1 VARAQKAAVPVIGF
15 LDAGS
20 AAARTQQVAAFRK
33 GLAEA
38 GYHEGQNVAL
48 EFRWAEGEY
57 GRFGE
62 LAADLVRRRV
72 NVIVTPGSGTAALAA
87 KAATSTIPIVFGAG
101 GDPAQEGLV
110 ASLSRP
116 GGNATGVNFFTV
128 EVVAKRMELLRELVP
143 TAKRIVVLVNP
154 ADPEGYQTLR
164 DLQVARGEQIL
175 HREVATGQEI
185 DTAFADMARNYNEC
199 CGPPAVLQWL
209 LTVTPLAPFRTTVG
223 DDAAGLCWLSAS
235 RSASHDARYRL
246 PKRTMTITGS
256 RHLAAFPFDCSRWST
271 EMPNVSSG
279 IQKAS
284 GDAGGRNTRSHR

>member
-1 VARAQKAAVPVIGF
+1 MNRRAFIAALGGAAAWPVAARAQQPAMPVIGF

-87 KAATSTIPIVFGAG
+87 KAATSTIPIVFGSG

-164 DLQVARGEQIL
+164 DLQVAAG
-175 HREVATGQEI
+175 T
-185 DTAFADMARNYNEC
+185 FAYTLNYNEC
-199 CGPPAVLQWL
+199 CGPPAVLQWQYANGNPISAVPEPSTWAMML
-209 LTVTPLAPFRTTVG
+209 LGF
-223 DDAAGLCWLSAS
+223 AGLGFAFRKS
-235 RSASHDARYRL
+235 RR
-246 PKRTMTITGS
+246 K
-256 RHLAAFPFDCSRWST
+256 
-271 EMPNVSSG
+271 VSF
-279 IQKAS
+279 A
-284 GDAGGRNTRSHR
+284 